1 SLMTFFIQDIRD
13 AHLKD
18 LINARPAHSGAPASQ
33 SSMTM
38 RVPFCS
44 TIGDGDKKKLGP
56 AIPGL
61 RVSIFLLFE
70 SSSWYATN
78 QIALALAPL
87 SGDFHVDIKRITE
100 KFFAPGSDVAMVLD
114 ALVDHRKRYHAD
126 YVCDALEDVKGHLVG
141 HGCLPKIKDDPG
153 LIIHDEVQFLGDQF
167 NGSKSESALVIS
179 SQPLISATLR

>member
-1 SLMTFFIQDIRD
+1 MTFFIQDIRD

-18 LINARPAHSGAPASQ
+18 LINARPAHSGAPVSQ
-33 SSMTM
+33 SSMMM

-44 TIGDGDKKKLGP
+44 TIGDDDKKKLGP
-56 AIPGL
+56 AIP
-61 RVSIFLLFE
+61 SF
-70 SSSWYATN
+70 
-78 QIALALAPL
+78 Q
-87 SGDFHVDIKRITE
+87 GDFHVDIKRITE

-141 HGCLPKIKDDPG
+141 HGCQPKIKDDPG
-153 LIIHDEVQFLGDQF
+153 LIIHDEAQFLGDQF
-167 NGSKSESALVIS
+167 NGSKSESASVIS